1 MPIIPSSTGSTSYPI
16 PFVYPFI
23 QKKETTSPLILSVP
37 GSKSITN
44 RALLLATLADG
55 TSVLRGALF
64 SDDSKYFLQCI
75 KDLGFSVS
83 VCEEEETVTVTG
95 LGGLV
100 PKKEASIYVGSAGTA
115 ARFLTAYLGVA
126 KGTFHLN
133 ASEQMKKRPM
143 APLLSTLE
151 SLGTQIIYE
160 EKEGFFPFT
169 LISGAPK
176 TSTMYINVD
185 HSSQFL
191 SALLIASCCFKE
203 DVTIHVSGSHGMSYI
218 DITTKMMADFG
229 ISVTQPEPNTYFLS
243 GGQSYHPLQYQIE
256 PDVSAACYFYAM
268 ALLLGI
274 SVTVRHVTS
283 DSIQGDMEFLT
294 FLEKMGARISHS
306 PEGITVTGPK
316 EGIYPGILCDMHA
329 CSDQAITMAALAV
342 FATSPTTIT
351 GIGHIRYQES
361 NRIDAICTELNRMG
375 IRCEENEDSI
385 TIYPGTPTP
394 SHVSTYDDHRIA
406 MGFSLIGL
414 RAPDIVIN
422 NPDCCKKTF
431 KEYFTVLDQA
441 ISSLIP

>member
-1 MPIIPSSTGSTSYPI
+1 MPIIPLSTGSTSYPV
-16 PFVYPFI
+16 PFVYPFL
-23 QKKETTSPLILSVP
+23 QEKETTSPLILTVP

-44 RALLLATLADG
+44 RALLLATLANG
-55 TSVLRGALF
+55 TSILRGALF
-64 SDDSKYFLQCI
+64 SDDSNYFLQCI

-133 ASEQMKKRPM
+133 ASEQMKNRPM

-151 SLGTQIIYE
+151 RLGTQIIYE

-191 SALLIASCCFKE
+191 SALLIASSCFKE

-294 FLEKMGARISHS
+294 FLKKMGARISHS
-306 PEGITVTGPK
+306 PEGITVTGPQK
-316 EGIYPGILCDMHA
+316 GIYPGILCDMHA

-351 GIGHIRYQES
+351 GIGHIRYQEC
-361 NRIDAICTELNRMG
+361 NRMNAICTELNRMG

-414 RAPDIVIN
+414 RAPGIAID